1 MKGKR
6 KPSPRAV
13 LAIVVASVM
22 ILTTVCVLLFLL
34 LHLLFTPSYD
44 APLTPIHVERRGI
57 ENWGDGSGF
66 LGSQFTAEGKD
77 NFLLLYE
84 PDDGDYYY
92 DCRVSVFWIN
102 SLKRSLAFLTYDD
115 PAVYAA
121 AKQSRLDY
129 AAKKAESGPKP
140 LSETRAFGFAFCSF
154 DDIMKVTKGRGKNK
168 YIDYEAFGYN
178 DETLTLVFLRFDA
191 SGSREKRYM
200 KLANTDYEAFLSH
213 YYGEWFDWEAG
224 VGIHLPE

>member
-1 MKGKR
+1 MKENRKR
-6 KPSPRAV
+6 SPRAV
-13 LAIVVASVM
+13 IAFVLASIM
-22 ILTTVCVLLFLL
+22 ILSTVCVLLFLL

-57 ENWGDGSGF
+57 ENWGDGSSF
-66 LGSQFTAEGKD
+66 LGSQSTDEGKD

-102 SLKRSLAFLTYDD
+102 SLKRSLAFLSYDD

-129 AAKKAESGPKP
+129 AAKKAESGSKT
-140 LSETRAFGFAFCSF
+140 LSEFEAFGFTVCSF
-154 DDIMKVTKGRGKNK
+154 DDVMKVTKGRGKNK
-168 YIDYEAFGYN
+168 SIDYEAFGYN
-178 DETLTLVFLRFDA
+178 DTTQTLVFIRFDA
-191 SGSREKRYM
+191 SGRKEKRYM
-200 KLANTDYEAFLSH
+200 KLAETDYEAFLSH
-213 YYGEWFDWEAG
+213 YYGDWFDWENG

>member
-1 MKGKR
+1 MKEKQKR
-6 KPSPRAV
+6 SPRVV
-13 LAIVVASVM
+13 LAFVLASIM
-22 ILTTVCVLLFLL
+22 ILSTVCVLLFLL

-57 ENWGDGSGF
+57 ENWEDGSGF
-66 LGSQFTAEGKD
+66 LGSQSTAEGKD

-102 SLKRSLAFLTYDD
+102 SLKRSLAFLSYDD

-129 AAKKAESGPKP
+129 AAKKAESGSKT
-140 LSETRAFGFAFCSF
+140 LSEFEAFGFTVCSF
-154 DDIMKVTKGRGKNK
+154 DDVTSVTEGGKRIA
-168 YIDYEAFGYN
+168 YTAFAYN
-178 DETLTLVFLRFDA
+178 DETRTLVFFNFDA
-191 SGSREKRYM
+191 SGRKEKRYM
-200 KLANTDYEAFLSH
+200 KLAETDYEAFLSH
-213 YYGEWFDWEAG
+213 YYGEWFDWENG

>member
-1 MKGKR
+1 MKENRKR
-6 KPSPRAV
+6 SPRVVIAFV
-13 LAIVVASVM
+13 LASVM
-22 ILTTVCVLLFLL
+22 ILSTVCVLLFLL

-66 LGSQFTAEGKD
+66 LGSQSSAEGKD

-102 SLKRSLAFLTYDD
+102 SLKRSLAFLSYDD

-129 AAKKAESGPKP
+129 IAGQSKTPT
-140 LSETRAFGFAFCSF
+140 ETEAFGFTVCSF
-154 DDIMKVTKGRGKNK
+154 DDVTSVTEGGKRIA
-168 YIDYEAFGYN
+168 YTAFAYN
-178 DETLTLVFLRFDA
+178 DETRTLVFFNFDA
-191 SGSREKRYM
+191 SGRKEKRYM
-200 KLANTDYEAFLSH
+200 KLAETDYEAFLSH
-213 YYGEWFDWEAG
+213 YYGEWFDWENG

>member
-1 MKGKR
+1 MKEKQKR
-6 KPSPRAV
+6 SPRVVIAFV
-13 LAIVVASVM
+13 LASIM
-22 ILTTVCVLLFLL
+22 ILSTVCVLLFLL

-66 LGSQFTAEGKD
+66 LGSQSTDEGKD

-115 PAVYAA
+115 PDVYAA

-129 AAKKAESGPKP
+129 IAGQSKTPAET
-140 LSETRAFGFAFCSF
+140 EAFGFAFCSF
-154 DDIMKVTKGRGKNK
+154 DDVTSVTEGGKR
-168 YIDYEAFGYN
+168 IAYEAFGYN
-178 DETLTLVFLRFDA
+178 DTTQTLVFIRFDA
-191 SGSREKRYM
+191 SERKEKRYM
-200 KLANTDYEAFLSH
+200 KLAETDYEAFLSH
-213 YYGEWFDWEAG
+213 YYGEWFDWENG